1 MKSLTLSNFDIV
13 IELRELLRDQLATSY
28 ITNFSIQDRDTGKTL
43 NDFAELKN
51 LITAPTDSG
60 KAATVKKQS
69 Q

>member
-1 MKSLTLSNFDIV
+1 MKSLTLSNFDVV

-43 NDFAELKN
+43 NNFAELKN

-60 KAATVKKQS
+60 KAAPVKKQS